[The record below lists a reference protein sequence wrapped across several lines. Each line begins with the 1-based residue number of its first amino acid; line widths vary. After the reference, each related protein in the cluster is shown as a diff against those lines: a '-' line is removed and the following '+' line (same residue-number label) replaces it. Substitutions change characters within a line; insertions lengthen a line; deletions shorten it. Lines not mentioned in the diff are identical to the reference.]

1 MRPWLKVV
9 LLVLLAGVG
18 ALLLTP
24 DPGTGGT
31 LVGEAAPAFLL
42 PDLAGR
48 ETSLASLRGRA
59 VVLNFWATWCAPCL
73 EEMPALAAAWR
84 DSRGRCLEILGVA
97 EESGR
102 AEVQAEAARMGVGF
116 PVLLD
121 ARGEVAR
128 AYGVTGYPR
137 TYLVDGEGKVRQV
150 FTGKVSRERLEA
162 ALAPLVPATCPGP

>member
-1 MRPWLKVV
+1 MRPWLKLV

-24 DPGTGGT
+24 DPGTGGA
-31 LVGEAAPAFLL
+31 LVGEAAPAIVL

-59 VVLNFWATWCAPCL
+59 VALNFWATWCAPCL
-73 EEMPALAAAWR
+73 EEMPALSAAWR
-84 DSRGRCLEILGVA
+84 ASRGRCLEVVGIA

-102 AEVQAEAARMGVGF
+102 EEAQAEVARMGIGF
-116 PVLLD
+116 PILMD
-121 ARGEVAR
+121 AKGDVAR

-137 TYLVDGEGKVRQV
+137 TYLIDGEGKVRQV

-162 ALAPLVPATCPGP
+162 ALAPLVPASCTGS

>member
-102 AEVQAEAARMGVGF
+102 EEVRAEAARMGVGF

-137 TYLVDGEGKVRQV
+137 TYLVDAEGKVRQV

>member
-31 LVGEAAPAFLL
+31 LVGEAAPAFVL
-42 PDLAGR
+42 PDLAGK
-48 ETSLASLRGRA
+48 ETSLDSLRGRA

-73 EEMPALAAAWR
+73 EEMPALSAAWKA
-84 DSRGRCLEILGVA
+84 SRGRCLETVGVA

-102 AEVQAEAARMGVGF
+102 EEARAEVARMGIAF
-116 PVLLD
+116 PILMD
-121 ARGEVAR
+121 EKGDVAR
-128 AYGVTGYPR
+128 AYGVPGYPR
-137 TYLVDGEGKVRQV
+137 TYLIDGEGKVRQV
-150 FTGKVSRERLEA
+150 FTGKISRERLEA
-162 ALAPLVPATCPGP
+162 ALAPIVPASCQGP